1 MSGTDLEL
9 GTAMHAFAAQLFP
22 ICRSITGPGVRQTL
36 GLLAERLPGLQLHE
50 VPTGSKCFD
59 WVVPDEWSIKSAHL
73 TGPDG
78 ERIVDFADHNLHV
91 VSYSEPVDVE
101 LSLEDLQPHL
111 HSRADRPDAI
121 PYMTSY
127 YRRDWGFCLPHR
139 QRQQLKPGQYRA
151 VIRSRLAPGALSYAD
166 LVLPGRNREEIL
178 LSTYACHPSMGN
190 NELSGPVVTAQ
201 IAQWLVGLD
210 RRYTYRI
217 VFVPE
222 TIGAIVYLSRHLEE
236 MRGKVAA
243 GLQITCIGDDR
254 SYSYLA
260 SRRGDTLADR
270 AARHTLGQI
279 APAYVAYDFTQRGS
293 DERQYCAPGI
303 DLPVCSIM
311 RTKYGA
317 YPEYHSSD
325 DDLSVITPAGLA
337 GGYMAVRRW
346 IESLEANATY
356 RATMLGEPHL
366 IRHGLRPAV
375 SDGRLGNFYK
385 SVSDLLAFSDGETDL
400 LDIAERTKTP
410 VWDLAPIATQLVSAK
425 LLQAV

>member
-1 MSGTDLEL
+1 
-9 GTAMHAFAAQLFP
+9 MHDFAARLYP

-36 GLLAERLPGLQLHE
+36 GLLGHRLPGLRLHE
-50 VPTGSKCFD
+50 VPTGTQCFD
-59 WVVPDEWSIKSAHL
+59 WIVPEEWSIESAHL

-91 VSYSEPVDVE
+91 VSYSIPVDAE
-101 LSLEDLQPHL
+101 FSLDELQPHL
-111 HSRADRPDAI
+111 HSRPDRPDAI
-121 PYMTSY
+121 PYVTSY

-139 QRQQLKPGQYRA
+139 QREALKPGRYRA
-151 VIRSRLAPGALSYAD
+151 VIRSRLAPGSLSYAD
-166 LVLPGRNREEIL
+166 LVLPGRSREEIL
-178 LSTYACHPSMGN
+178 LSTYICHPSMGN

-201 IAQWLVGLD
+201 IAQWLMRLD

-236 MRGKVAA
+236 MRGWVIA

-270 AARHTLGQI
+270 AARHALSQV
-279 APAYVAYDFTQRGS
+279 APGYAAYDFAQRGS
-293 DERQYCAPGI
+293 DERQYCAPGV

-325 DDLSVITPAGLA
+325 DDLSLITPAGLA
-337 GGYMAVRRW
+337 GGYTAVRRW
-346 IESLEANATY
+346 IESLEVNATY
-356 RATMLGEPHL
+356 RAVMLGEPQL

-375 SDGRLGNFYK
+375 SDGQLGTFHK
-385 SVSDLLAFSDGETDL
+385 SVSDILAFSDGETDL
-400 LDIAERTKTP
+400 LAIAERTRIP
-410 VWDLAPIATQLVSAK
+410 VWDLAPIAAQLVSAG
-425 LLQAV
+425 LLARL